1 MIEIPHLQNTIPT
14 LFWVRSQDTD
24 LPWIRSPGHL
34 DLCRQE
40 VLCAMEAIQQRM
52 NTQSL
57 LTPGS
62 SPKLFPLSGKIDDS
76 LFSHWCNVSVQKKK
90 NHNSKSYFFQTEKD
104 STRDCCFAKLQAL
117 CSENL
122 TPKPLSFPA
131 ALFKQALVAM
141 SGWHLLFPSGS
152 VSPSK
157 APYSISPFLLSEWW
171 LLLLLASTG
180 REPCLQKQGAFHA
193 AFPFW
198 PAGFACP
205 LHPCCKEAQSF
216 QAMLW
221 DGHRCPEVTL
231 WC

>member
-1 MIEIPHLQNTIPT
+1 MTACSLI
-14 LFWVRSQDTD
+14 D
-24 LPWIRSPGHL
+24 
-34 DLCRQE
+34 
-40 VLCAMEAIQQRM
+40 AMF
-52 NTQSL
+52 L
-57 LTPGS
+57 Y
-62 SPKLFPLSGKIDDS
+62 K
-76 LFSHWCNVSVQKKK
+76 KKK

-231 WC
+231 